1 MIASGFLV
9 FFLCALVGCSLF
21 YVVTLQFQLPVVK
34 RRPKRRA
41 NHVASI
47 KTQPTATKTKRAPQ
61 KKRKR
66 KRKIQET
73 PVKNI
78 IRHTTPPPPH
88 ENVASKMPE
97 PEIIPDIPKIP
108 EKASVDLTEPPQP
121 VIFSPPK
128 QVKVEEK
135 NPPPNHE
142 KFTSNQVKIEQASK
156 SVPQIERVASISVE
170 TKSDD
175 LSSDFDFLLD
185 AKESDLSNSNCIEM
199 YRDRSKSDSNLLS
212 NNSSKRKPPL
222 VYNSPPYNE
231 KNMREQKKQKREKP
245 DVIIPSASPSTLT
258 VSKASAY
265 TSEQEMNQSPSP
277 PGGESSSSDSSAKT
291 TDSFEKERAASQEP
305 TQPSPPRTDNR
316 MQTSHS
322 MSHSPVKRSLS
333 SRSLHHHSQRRH
345 YSKSH
350 SQPNSPV
357 RDNSHVQSHR
367 NSRRRLRKQSKKKNR
382 VSRSYSHSHL
392 SHVHGYH
399 TQTMPVQNRQM
410 PPPPQFAHMPHFPPQ
425 PFQMQ
430 AFVPPPPPVLHQ
442 TFSGNLEFD
451 QNNLLHPLQQIKPDT
466 GPDLG
471 VGHQQVHAFM
481 PHQPQMQ
488 PQFIMTEIQQPHI
501 PIVHQPQLPPQPIS
515 PQVVFHP
522 IQHPPMSPHVS
533 SGGLSHMSMNSI
545 PSPVFYQHTNSPGPI
560 LVVPS

>member
-47 KTQPTATKTKRAPQ
+47 KTQPTSTKTKRAPQ

-66 KRKIQET
+66 KRKMQET

-78 IRHTTPPPPH
+78 IRHTTTPPPPH
-88 ENVASKMPE
+88 ENVAPKMPE

-108 EKASVDLTEPPQP
+108 EKASVDTTEPPQP
-121 VIFSPPK
+121 VIFPPPK

-135 NPPPNHE
+135 NTPPNHE
-142 KFTSNQVKIEQASK
+142 KFTSNQVKIEQAG
-156 SVPQIERVASISVE
+156 VPQIERVASTSVE

-245 DVIIPSASPSTLT
+245 DVIPSASPSTLT
-258 VSKASAY
+258 VSKASTY

-291 TDSFEKERAASQEP
+291 TDSFEKERAASTEP

-316 MQTSHS
+316 MQTRHS

-333 SRSLHHHSQRRH
+333 SRSLNHHSPRRH

-350 SQPNSPV
+350 SQPNSPL
-357 RDNSHVQSHR
+357 RENSHVQSHR

-410 PPPPQFAHMPHFPPQ
+410 PPQFAHMPHFPPQ

-430 AFVPPPPPVLHQ
+430 AFVPPPPPQPFHPQ
-442 TFSGNLEFD
+442 TFSGNFEFD

-466 GPDLG
+466 GPDGFG

-522 IQHPPMSPHVS
+522 IQHPPPMSPMS
-533 SGGLSHMSMNSI
+533 SGGLSQMSFNSI
-545 PSPVFYQHTNSPGPI
+545 PSPVFYQNPGPI